1 MVAQTIPNLKPDFG
15 PALRAD
21 IHRTAPETVSG
32 LDQKVKMV
40 APIWAIPEVSGIHSL
55 FHDFRTDAPDNP
67 PLEDGILDGHLC
79 IPSFSPPGV

>member
-1 MVAQTIPNLKPDFG
+1 MGAQPSPNLNPDFG
-15 PALRAD
+15 PILSAD

-40 APIWAIPEVSGIHSL
+40 APIWAIPEVSSIHLL
-55 FHDFRTDAPDNP
+55 FHNFRTDAPDNP
-67 PLEDGILDGHLC
+67 PLEDGILDGHLR